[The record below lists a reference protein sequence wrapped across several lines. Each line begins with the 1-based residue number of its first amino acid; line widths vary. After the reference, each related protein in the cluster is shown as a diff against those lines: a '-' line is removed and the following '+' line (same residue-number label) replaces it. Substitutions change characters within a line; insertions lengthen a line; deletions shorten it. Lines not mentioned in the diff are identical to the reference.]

1 MPPPSCHPWT
11 ALKRPILNR
20 VQYFWWNSLRSL
32 WFHLKKWTPLLVLSK
47 NSSLPDTKHLYLC
60 LSFPKFQWA
69 FLPVESKT
77 NLLYIN
83 INFTGNLFFGF
94 TRYCSKVFLEPT
106 VSHPFWAPA
115 LTKNVL
121 SIFFPYWLKV
131 NDHRNKMISLFLLR
145 FIGFGKII
153 FYVFLYFYVIYL
165 FFIKICFRSNLQQC
179 FRTNYKQLQK
189 TYSNV
194 S

>member
-1 MPPPSCHPWT
+1 
-11 ALKRPILNR
+11 
-20 VQYFWWNSLRSL
+20 
-32 WFHLKKWTPLLVLSK
+32 
-47 NSSLPDTKHLYLC
+47 
-60 LSFPKFQWA
+60 
-69 FLPVESKT
+69 
-77 NLLYIN
+77 
-83 INFTGNLFFGF
+83 
-94 TRYCSKVFLEPT
+94 
-106 VSHPFWAPA
+106 
-115 LTKNVL
+115 
-121 SIFFPYWLKV
+121 
-131 NDHRNKMISLFLLR
+131 MISLFLLR